1 MPDLYIPIW
10 MRGTPME
17 AVYKDAWIE
26 TGDAMLA
33 RELVRQTDY
42 YSTAFSGNVRDD
54 GSVRYDEDTYLSF
67 VESYSDAILSAGL
80 NPDLFTSK
88 YGDLIAGNVS
98 PNEFASRVETVY
110 NRVIDAVPEVKQKL
124 SDYYGVP
131 MTNQAIMASFMDADV
146 GAAILE
152 KRIAVSEVGAEASV
166 RGFNIAQDFANRLYE
181 AGTDTT
187 SEAAQFFSLA
197 ENSLPV
203 LNALAARHDD
213 PDDDFN
219 LEDFA
224 AAEIFSDP
232 GQRRTIRRLL
242 AQERSTF
249 SLSNATIRRTDG
261 YGLTGLADT

>member
-1 MPDLYIPIW
+1 MVDIYIPIW

-17 AVYKDAWIE
+17 AVYRDTWIE
-26 TGDAMLA
+26 TGDALLS
-33 RELVRQTDY
+33 REMVRTTDY
-42 YSTAFSGNVRDD
+42 YQEAFSGNVRDD

-67 VESYSDAILSAGL
+67 VEAYSDAILSAGL
-80 NPDLFTSK
+80 NPDLFQNR

-98 PNEFASRVETVY
+98 PNEFASRVENVY
-110 NRVIDAVPEVKQKL
+110 QRVIDAVPEVRERL
-124 SDYYGVP
+124 NEYYGVG

-166 RGFNIAQDFANRLYE
+166 RGFTIAQEFANRLYE

-203 LNALAARHDD
+203 LNALASRHDD
-213 PDDDFN
+213 PDDDFT
-219 LEDFA
+219 LEEFA
-224 AAEIFSDP
+224 AAELFSDP
-232 GQRRTIRRLL
+232 QQRRTIRRLL

-249 SLSNATIRRTDG
+249 SLGGATMRRSEG